1 MKQSL
6 SSLRKNHLRLLK
18 FNGSIKVE
26 KTFPKQ
32 AFMRL
37 SNPKFITLFLLLWGG
52 LLLSSNHT
60 LNELVDYSLF
70 TFLGSLGAIFA
81 NSTGAGGG
89 VVFIPMFTQL
99 NFTEQQSVAT
109 SFAIQCF
116 GMTAGAV
123 TWWHHYKGEKTEL
136 RLWQGFKRI
145 ICVTAVASVIGLSS
159 VFSSQVN
166 SPAALHIS
174 FSWFSL
180 LLGFFIIITIY
191 LLKPHRERSQLF
203 FVDYI
208 ALVLIGLFGGAATA
222 WLSVGVGELLVIYL
236 LLRHFDISMA
246 VAAAVIV
253 SAITVWAAITQVNS
267 DVYWQVVLFAGPGA
281 VLGGIF
287 AKTVVTHL
295 SATKLKLFFACWLLI
310 SGIVGLN

>member
-1 MKQSL
+1 MTTIFVK
-6 SSLRKNHLRLLK
+6 K
-18 FNGSIKVE
+18 
-26 KTFPKQ
+26 
-32 AFMRL
+32 AFVRL
-37 SNPKFITLFLLLWGG
+37 SNPTFIALFLVLWAVLLF
-52 LLLSSNHT
+52 SSSHT
-60 LNELVDYSLF
+60 LNELLDYTLF

-89 VVFIPMFTQL
+89 VVFIPMFAQL

-123 TWWHHYKGEKTEL
+123 TWWHHYKSEKFEL

-145 ICVTAVASVIGLSS
+145 ICVTTVASVIGLSA
-159 VFSSQVN
+159 VFFYQLN
-166 SPAALHIS
+166 PPAALHIS

-180 LLGFFIIITIY
+180 LLGFFIIVTIY
-191 LLKPHRERSQLF
+191 LLQPLRERSQVLLI
-203 FVDYI
+203 DYI
-208 ALVLIGLFGGAATA
+208 ALVLIGLFGGAITA

-236 LLRHFDISMA
+236 LLRHFDMSMA

-253 SAITVWAAITQVNS
+253 SAVTVWVAITQVNS
-267 DVYWQVVLFAGPGA
+267 NVYWQVVLFAGPGA

-287 AKTVVTHL
+287 AKTVVAHL

-310 SGIVGLN
+310 SGTVGLN